1 MGGRS
6 VLSEEV
12 NGVKVKTSKK
22 KKICFLYA
30 FNIIELVWY

>member
-12 NGVKVKTSKK
+12 NGVKVKPRK